1 MACCCQSCKTKI
13 SSSCLGR
20 CDLPKHRC
28 LEKED
33 VKPGPVPKHMGWM
46 YCAKSS
52 PRFQQRCGWRPG
64 HVSCTVLRRIE
75 AHNGSICAIC
85 PSRCSNRLCS
95 SRCPSRSI
103 CSRPCSR
110 PCPRPCSRPCVKP
123 CFPSPPC
130 SGSTCPSGMPL
141 IRIIRHA
148 GKYKIC
154 TKPSN
159 LDNSPCG
166 PYPLKYVLNADA
178 DTSSTT
184 KFSIEA
190 KFNNYQY
197 DYTSSQTSFIL
208 DFTPPPSCSRP
219 CPKRSI
225 LCMYGK
231 CGNSWPPGTGVPDN
245 ADDNGSTSQQS
256 DPTKFKSD
264 ASQVLNSRQHAASS
278 THKSGV
284 AIVDNCCVSDY
295 ASNTGTTKRDATA
308 DNCAADYNAK
318 TVTTRRDPSADN
330 CAADYNKIESKIAT

>member
-1 MACCCQSCKTKI
+1 MACCCQSCKNKS

-28 LEKED
+28 LEKEE

-64 HVSCTVLRRIE
+64 HISCTVLRRIE
-75 AHNGSICAIC
+75 AHNGSRETCAIC
-85 PSRCSNRLCS
+85 PSRCSTRPCPSRCS
-95 SRCPSRSI
+95 SRPI

-110 PCPRPCSRPCVKP
+110 ACLYKSCSRACSRPCLKP
-123 CFPSPPC
+123 CFPPPSSC
-130 SGSTCPSGMPL
+130 SGPTCPPGMPL
-141 IRIIRHA
+141 IRIVRHG

-159 LDNSPCG
+159 LDNSPSG

-178 DTSSTT
+178 NTSSTT

-190 KFNNYQY
+190 KFNDYQY

-208 DFTPPPSCSRP
+208 DFSPPPTSCARP

-225 LCMYGK
+225 LCMFGK
-231 CGNSWPPGTGVPDN
+231 CANSWPP
-245 ADDNGSTSQQS
+245 AMS
-256 DPTKFKSD
+256 DENEPKVSKPLQNEPNKYKAGPAVRT
-264 ASQVLNSRQHAASS
+264 
-278 THKSGV
+278 TPKSGTTKKV
-284 AIVDNCCVSDY
+284 ASDDNCCVSDY
-295 ASNTGTTKRDATA
+295 ASNTGATKRDS
-308 DNCAADYNAK
+308 
-318 TVTTRRDPSADN
+318 SADN
-330 CAADYNKIESKIAT
+330 CVADYNNAKVK

>member
-1 MACCCQSCKTKI
+1 MACCCQSCKNKS

-28 LEKED
+28 LEKEE

-52 PRFQQRCGWRPG
+52 PRFQQKCGWRPG
-64 HVSCTVLRRIE
+64 HISCTVLRRIE
-75 AHNGSICAIC
+75 AHNGSRETCAIC
-85 PSRCSNRLCS
+85 PSRCSSRPCPSRCS
-95 SRCPSRSI
+95 SRPI

-110 PCPRPCSRPCVKP
+110 SCSRACVKP
-123 CFPSPPC
+123 CFPPPSSC
-130 SGSTCPSGMPL
+130 SGPTCPPGMPL
-141 IRIIRHA
+141 IRIVRHG

-159 LDNSPCG
+159 LDNSPSG

-190 KFNNYQY
+190 KFNDYQY

-208 DFTPPPSCSRP
+208 DFSPPPTSCARP

-225 LCMYGK
+225 LCMFGT
-231 CGNSWPPGTGVPDN
+231 CSNSWPPATST
-245 ADDNGSTSQQS
+245 ADNGSKSQQNEPIKS
-256 DPTKFKSD
+256 KPDP
-264 ASQVLNSRQHAASS
+264 A
-278 THKSGV
+278 
-284 AIVDNCCVSDY
+284 DY
-295 ASNTGTTKRDATA
+295 NANTGTTKRD
-308 DNCAADYNAK
+308 
-318 TVTTRRDPSADN
+318 PSADN
-330 CAADYNKIESKIAT
+330 SVADYNSKLKIDTS

>member
-33 VKPGPVPKHMGWM
+33 VRPGPIPKHMGWM

-75 AHNGSICAIC
+75 AHNGSREICAIC
-85 PSRCSNRLCS
+85 PSRCSSRVCS
-95 SRCPSRSI
+95 SRCPPRLY

-110 PCPRPCSRPCVKP
+110 PCPRPCVKP
-123 CFPSPPC
+123 CFPSPSC
-130 SGSTCPSGMPL
+130 SGPTCPPGMPL

-159 LDNSPCG
+159 LNNSPCG
-166 PYPLKYVLNADA
+166 PYPLKYVLNADS

-208 DFTPPPSCSRP
+208 DFSPPPTCSRP

-225 LCMYGK
+225 LCMYGQ
-231 CGNSWPPGTGVPDN
+231 CGNTWPPSTTDN
-245 ADDNGSTSQQS
+245 NGSTSTPQQS
-256 DPTKFKSD
+256 DPTSSSSDPNTTTKFKS
-264 ASQVLNSRQHAASS
+264 AAST

-284 AIVDNCCVSDY
+284 ASADSCCVSDY
-295 ASNTGTTKRDATA
+295 ATNTGIPKRDGTA

-318 TVTTRRDPSADN
+318 TGTTRRDPSADN
-330 CAADYNKIESKIAT
+330 CAEDYNKFENKIAT